1 MSDIEFN
8 KMIIDLELRSLLDM
22 NGWREL
28 TELERQVLTIKE
40 QNNLLGLCPKDF
52 TIDKLDDTL
61 LETKKLREKITL
73 SRQYK

>member
-8 KMIIDLELRSLLDM
+8 KIIIDLELRSLLDI

-28 TELERQVLTIKE
+28 TDLEREGLSIKE

-52 TIDKLDDTL
+52 TIDKLEDAL
-61 LETKKLREKITL
+61 LEKREIREKINI
-73 SRQYK
+73 

>member
-28 TELERQVLTIKE
+28 SKSEKRGLTINQ

-52 TIDKLDDTL
+52 TIDKLEYAL
-61 LETKKLREKITL
+61 MEKRKIKE
-73 SRQYK
+73 QINN

>member
-8 KMIIDLELRSLLDM
+8 KMIIDLELRSLLDT

-28 TELERQVLTIKE
+28 TKLERSGLTIKE

-52 TIDKLDDTL
+52 TIDKLDDAL
-61 LETKKLREKITL
+61 LEKKKLREKITI
-73 SRQYK
+73 

>member
-8 KMIIDLELRSLLDM
+8 KMIIDLELRSLLDT

-28 TELERQVLTIKE
+28 TKSERQQLTIKE

-52 TIDKLDDTL
+52 TIDKLEDAL
-61 LETKKLREKITL
+61 LEKKKLREKI
-73 SRQYK
+73 SI